1 MFPHLVAVFE
11 WEYFKLRAKNLGW
24 FVKTACYLSRENF
37 WTETIFLKGCSFLKL
52 NSEIVPKLFE
62 LSVSLL
68 SSKSL
73 ETAFFCQRQCSKY
86 TNTFWQKFIGPYCF
100 LTADKNCLVFC
111 QKKFRKVV
119 KTSFQLSKET
129 LEAMMFSTEIFIRI
143 IFEVWAEN
151 FLMFLKT
158 LFFEVPWTF
167 PKRFFLFLR
176 ILTNIVGI
184 WTKFCALSGQ
194 RLRRSVKFPYYI
206 SNCFLEEKISS
217 EIVKL
222 FAFHTLIEKA

>member
-1 MFPHLVAVFE
+1 MGKRFPQVLSKLPCRFSQPLFEQWYKLGKKILFPHLVAVFE

-24 FVKTACYLSRENF
+24 FVKTACYLSREKF
-37 WTETIFLKGCSFLKL
+37 WPETIFFKGCYFLKL
-52 NSEIVPKLFE
+52 NWEIVPKLFE

-73 ETAFFCQRQCSKY
+73 ETAFLCQRQCSKY

-151 FLMFLKT
+151 FFDVCQN
-158 LFFEVPWTF
+158 FVF
-167 PKRFFLFLR
+167 
-176 ILTNIVGI
+176 
-184 WTKFCALSGQ
+184 
-194 RLRRSVKFPYYI
+194 
-206 SNCFLEEKISS
+206 
-217 EIVKL
+217 
-222 FAFHTLIEKA
+222 